1 MSSGRRRRIDPSAA
15 RLLGCLVVGA
25 VALSACGGGSG
36 TTTSGASSSA
46 ASASASPAA
55 SPSASDA
62 APATPTV
69 PAATGPVHSTKVGVK
84 VTGDFGQKPA
94 LTVPDSAAPTTLGVD
109 QLVAGTGDTVAKGQ
123 TLVANYLG
131 QTWKPKD
138 GKVNIF
144 DNSYDR
150 KAPASFQIGTG
161 NVIKG
166 WDTGLVGQKIGSR
179 VLLSIPAAE
188 AYGATPAADN
198 PLAGEP
204 LLFVVDIVGAIDAKA
219 GASGTSVKPPAG
231 YPTVTSV
238 AGKEPTITSVN
249 GVKAGTTSRS
259 TLLIKGT
266 GPVID
271 PKKSLALQF
280 IQTDTATGKQTQST
294 WGKGVEVVPAEQVF
308 TVADALKG
316 AHVGS
321 RALVVTAAAAG
332 SESLVV
338 VVDVV
343 AQF

>member
-1 MSSGRRRRIDPSAA
+1 MSSGRRRRIDHSAA

-25 VALSACGGGSG
+25 AALSACGGGSD
-36 TTTSGASSSA
+36 TKTASSSSA
-46 ASASASPAA
+46 ASASASA
-55 SPSASDA
+55 SASESVDSSA
-62 APATPTV
+62 APTV
-69 PAATGPVHSTKVGVK
+69 PAVTGPVRETKVGVK

-94 LTVPDSAAPTTLGVD
+94 LTVPASAAPTTLRVE
-109 QLVAGTGDTVAKGQ
+109 QLVTGSGATVATGQ

-161 NVIKG
+161 SVIKG

-188 AYGATPAADN
+188 AYGASPAADN

-204 LLFVVDIVGAIDAKA
+204 LLFVVDIVGAVDAKA
-219 GASGTSVKPPAG
+219 GASGTAVKPPAG
-231 YPTVTSV
+231 YPSVTSV
-238 AGKEPTITSVN
+238 AGKEPQITSVK
-249 GVKAGTTSRS
+249 GVTASSTSRS

-266 GPVID
+266 GPTID

-280 IQTDTATGKQTQST
+280 IQTDTATGKQTQTT

-308 TVADALKG
+308 TVAEALKG
-316 AHVGS
+316 ARVGS
-321 RALVVTAAAAG
+321 RAVVVTAAAAG